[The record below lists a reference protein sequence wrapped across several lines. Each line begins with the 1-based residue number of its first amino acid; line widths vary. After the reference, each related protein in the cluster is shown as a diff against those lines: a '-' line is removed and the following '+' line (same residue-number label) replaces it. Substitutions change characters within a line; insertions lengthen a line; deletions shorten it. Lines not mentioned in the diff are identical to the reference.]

1 MIRIVIAEDQEIV
14 RQGLKTL
21 LQRKPDFQVIGEAAN
36 GQEAIQVVT
45 SLHSAGQPPDV
56 ILMDVQMPV
65 MDGVAAT
72 QQICQQFPEVK
83 VLVLTTFDDAPSI
96 AEAMRCG
103 AKGYVLKDTP
113 SKELAEIIRS
123 VDRGYAQFSPGILEK
138 MMTVMQ
144 PRTEEAPGGSI
155 DTSSVEQ
162 SSAQPP
168 AQPLGLPPAQ
178 PPTQTLVLPPGFTE
192 LTSREREVLC
202 LIAAGRSNKEIA
214 EQLCVT
220 EGTTR
225 NHISRILS
233 RLNLRDRTQAAIVA
247 NNFLAWLENP
257 DPLNPPD

>member
-1 MIRIVIAEDQEIV
+1 MIRILVVEDQEIV
-14 RQGLKTL
+14 RRGLKTL
-21 LQRKPDFQVIGEAAN
+21 LQRKPDFQVVGEASN
-36 GQEAIQVVT
+36 GQAAIALVT
-45 SLHSAGQPPDV
+45 SLHNTEQQPDV
-56 ILMDVQMPV
+56 ILMDIQMPV

-72 QQICQQFPEVK
+72 QQICQQFPDLK
-83 VLVLTTFDDAPSI
+83 ILMLTTFDDAASI

-123 VDRGYAQFSPGILEK
+123 IDRGYTQFSPGILEK
-138 MMTVMQ
+138 MLTVMQ
-144 PRTEEAPGGSI
+144 PQTAVASVPTSTEI
-155 DTSSVEQ
+155 TSTDLE
-162 SSAQPP
+162 
-168 AQPLGLPPAQ
+168 
-178 PPTQTLVLPPGFTE
+178 LPPGFTE

-220 EGTTR
+220 EGTAR

-247 NNFLAWLENP
+247 SNFLAWLENP
-257 DPLNPPD
+257 DSSSLTN

>member
-155 DTSSVEQ
+155 DLLRRTKLRPATRPAPRTPAR
-162 SSAQPP
+162 SATHSDARAP
-168 AQPLGLPPAQ
+168 
-178 PPTQTLVLPPGFTE
+178 
-192 LTSREREVLC
+192 
-202 LIAAGRSNKEIA
+202 
-214 EQLCVT
+214 
-220 EGTTR
+220 
-225 NHISRILS
+225 
-233 RLNLRDRTQAAIVA
+233 
-247 NNFLAWLENP
+247 AWLYRINQPRAGSAVP
-257 DPLNPPD
+257 DRRWAQ